1 MTRSSSIPSKELSA
15 KVIYSEID
23 NNPLFSGLAEVLP
36 DISYSAAHPEL
47 KMTIIFPQAARR
59 LDDGRSYPTI
69 VFVQG
74 SGWTSPNIY
83 YEIPQLSRFA
93 QLGYIVATLTHRS
106 ALDGTSI
113 WRSVRQAIRFLR
125 EKAEEYKVDPHRMHW
140 GTSSG
145 GNTALLAG
153 LTGGDPAYRTDEY
166 PEQSDHVRMVVDC
179 FGPADAPKLLNGVLE
194 QAKEQPLDGHDRKL
208 FYGLLGET
216 PEEQKSARGPIDP
229 IGMVADK
236 PYPPFLLVHGTKT
249 PSSPMSRARPWPRP
263 SPATSTRDS
272 GCGEPNTRGASGAR
286 NCLRRL
292 PILSGGC
299 CNFRNIKQQIKQ

>member
-1 MTRSSSIPSKELSA
+1 MA

-106 ALDGTSI
+106 ALDGHRAPAFLEDVKT
-113 WRSVRQAIRFLR
+113 AIRFLR
-125 EKAEEYKVDPHRMHW
+125 EKADEYKVDPPPDRHLGDLFRREHR
-140 GTSSG
+140 
-145 GNTALLAG
+145 AAG
-153 LTGGDPAYRTDEY
+153 R
-166 PEQSDHVRMVVDC
+166 
-179 FGPADAPKLLNGVLE
+179 ADRRRPGL
-194 QAKEQPLDGHDRKL
+194 PDR
-208 FYGLLGET
+208 
-216 PEEQKSARGPIDP
+216 
-229 IGMVADK
+229 
-236 PYPPFLLVHGTKT
+236 
-249 PSSPMSRARPWPRP
+249 
-263 SPATSTRDS
+263 
-272 GCGEPNTRGASGAR
+272 
-286 NCLRRL
+286 
-292 PILSGGC
+292 
-299 CNFRNIKQQIKQ
+299 

>member
-1 MTRSSSIPSKELSA
+1 MA

-47 KMTIIFPQAARR
+47 KMTLIFPQAARR

-106 ALDGTSI
+106 ALDGHRAPAFLEDVKT
-113 WRSVRQAIRFLR
+113 AIRFLR
-125 EKAEEYKVDPHRMHW
+125 EKADEYKVDPHRIGIW

-153 LTGGDPAYRTDEY
+153 LTGGDPAYRTGEY

-179 FGPADAPKLLNGVLE
+179 FGPADAPKLLGESL
-194 QAKEQPLDGHDRKL
+194 AKAEEQPLDGHDRKL

-216 PEEQKSARGPIDP
+216 PEEQKMRLAAINP

-236 PYPPFLLVHGTKT
+236 PYPPFLLVHGDKDPVVPYEQSEAMAETL
-249 PSSPMSRARPWPRP
+249 ARHGVHTELIRV
-263 SPATSTRDS
+263 
-272 GCGEPNTRGASGAR
+272 RGAEHEGSFWSPELLKKIADFIGR
-286 NCLRRL
+286 ML
-292 PILSGGC
+292 
-299 CNFRNIKQQIKQ
+299 

>member
-1 MTRSSSIPSKELSA
+1 MA

-59 LDDGRSYPTI
+59 LDDGRNYPTI

-106 ALDGTSI
+106 ALDGHRAPAFLEDVKT
-113 WRSVRQAIRFLR
+113 AIRFLR
-125 EKAEEYKVDPHRMHW
+125 EKADEYKVDPHRIGIW

-194 QAKEQPLDGHDRKL
+194 QAKEQPLDDHDRKL

-216 PEEQKSARGPIDP
+216 PEEQKMRLAANNP

-236 PYPPFLLVHGTKT
+236 PYPPFLLVHGDKDPVVPYEQSEVMAETL
-249 PSSPMSRARPWPRP
+249 ARHGVHTELIRV
-263 SPATSTRDS
+263 
-272 GCGEPNTRGASGAR
+272 RGAQHQGSFWSPE
-286 NCLRRL
+286 LL
-292 PILSGGC
+292 
-299 CNFRNIKQQIKQ
+299 

>member
-1 MTRSSSIPSKELSA
+1 MA

-59 LDDGRSYPTI
+59 LDDGRNYPTI

-106 ALDGTSI
+106 ALDGHRAPAFLEDVKT
-113 WRSVRQAIRFLR
+113 AIRFLR
-125 EKAEEYKVDPHRMHW
+125 EKAEEYKVDPHRIGIW

-166 PEQSDHVRMVVDC
+166 PEQADHVRMVVDC
-179 FGPADAPKLLNGVLE
+179 WTAMTGSCFMACWARRRKNRRSGS
-194 QAKEQPLDGHDRKL
+194 QPSTRSGWSR
-208 FYGLLGET
+208 T
-216 PEEQKSARGPIDP
+216 SPIP
-229 IGMVADK
+229 RSCWST
-236 PYPPFLLVHGTKT
+236 GTKT
-249 PSSPMSRARPWPRP
+249 PSSPMSRARRWPRP
-263 SPATSTRDS
+263 SPATAST
-272 GCGEPNTRGASGAR
+272 PN
-286 NCLRRL
+286 
-292 PILSGGC
+292 
-299 CNFRNIKQQIKQ
+299 